1 MNATP
6 TPRNAFTPYGW
17 PTPGADTLR
26 PTFFMDFD
34 HPEVAAF
41 AERAVAGISGETA
54 RALLFA
60 DFVREFEATYE
71 RNSA

>member
-1 MNATP
+1 VNHYNA
-6 TPRNAFTPYGW
+6 A
-17 PTPGADTLR
+17 
-26 PTFFMDFD
+26 
-34 HPEVAAF
+34 
-41 AERAVAGISGETA
+41 GETA

>member
-1 MNATP
+1 MCSHNGRTP
-6 TPRNAFTPYGW
+6 
-17 PTPGADTLR
+17 L
-26 PTFFMDFD
+26 
-34 HPEVAAF
+34 HVAALHGRL
-41 AERAVAGISGETA
+41 ACA